1 MTQGGCSF
9 KTPNYPNLQPGCS
22 TVSLVQSPTP
32 QAHHSNSNMPTTHCG
47 TVPEQKGTIH
57 NLASCSVQGSQWPRC
72 VQRTATFAVT
82 ASRSL
87 LQQELNCR
95 RQLPCKYYVNNTRR
109 TLSNFR
115 DNALKKTQETA
126 ARPQPLA
133 HLECAQ
139 FARLSIPRTTMLMQA
154 MQPMSKPT
162 EPTVQ
167 AYASL
172 GCRPHTPKAVHL
184 AHQKTG
190 MTDMPGCGGAGRA
203 LSSCWCP
210 AHDDTQELA
219 RASFLA

>member
-1 MTQGGCSF
+1 
-9 KTPNYPNLQPGCS
+9 
-22 TVSLVQSPTP
+22 
-32 QAHHSNSNMPTTHCG
+32 MPTTHCG

-95 RQLPCKYYVNNTRR
+95 RQLSCIYYVNNTRR
-109 TLSNFR
+109 TLSKVR

-126 ARPQPLA
+126 ATPQPLA
-133 HLECAQ
+133 HLEWAQ
-139 FARLSIPRTTMLMQA
+139 CARLSILRTTMLTQA

-162 EPTVQ
+162 APTVQ

-172 GCRPHTPKAVHL
+172 GCRPHTPKVQYTL
-184 AHQKTG
+184 LTKTTG

-210 AHDDTQELA
+210 AHDDIQELA
-219 RASFLA
+219 RAAFLA